1 MAKIT
6 PRQIVKDFENMTLKT
21 WGQYEHIIIA
31 LHYAMKNDSTI
42 ELMGYIRCAFIRRGV
57 VMNPTSTSKDCTE
70 RWNESKS
77 WFWVNIC
84 FNLVKQN
91 PTLILSKLVKVAEK
105 KGYMDKMYVYKF
117 YKAKFIDSKKARS
130 IISIE
135 IKKESFI

>member
-6 PRQIVKDFENMTLKT
+6 PRQIVKDFENMRLEK
-21 WGQYEHIIIA
+21 WSQYEHITIA
-31 LHYAMKNDSTI
+31 IHYAMSSNNPI

-91 PTLILSKLVKVAEK
+91 PTLILSKLVTLAHK
-105 KGYMDKMYVYKF
+105 KGYMDKNYIYQF
-117 YKAKFIDSKKARS
+117 YEADFIDNTICRS

-135 IKKESFI
+135 IKKESFT